1 MAGYIKVEVEKIE
14 TKQIN
19 TLVNAKIFEK
29 FQKKC
34 KERNLQMCTVIETFL
49 RQYSKNRYKLDR
61 EDVLKWKMGFGET
74 TTLSTPVNKEVY
86 DKFKDKVKA
95 NGYFVKHILMA
106 FIEDYAK
113 KDLVLEFKQTNN
125 RKSKK
130 RKNIKLVR

>member
-1 MAGYIKVEVEKIE
+1 MAGYIKVDVEKTE
-14 TKQIN
+14 VKQIN
-19 TLVNAKIFEK
+19 TLVNSKIFEK

-49 RQYSKNRYKLDR
+49 RQYTKNRYKF
-61 EDVLKWKMGFGET
+61 EKVNILKWKMGFGET

-95 NGYFVKHILMA
+95 NGYFVKHVLMA

-113 KDLVLEFKQTNN
+113 KDLVLEFRQPSIK
-125 RKSKK
+125 KSKK
-130 RKNIKLVR
+130 K

>member
-34 KERNLQMCTVIETFL
+34 KERNIQMCTVIETFL
-49 RQYSKNRYKLDR
+49 RQYSKNRYKFDK
-61 EDVLKWKMGFGET
+61 VNILKWKMGFGET
-74 TTLSTPVNKEVY
+74 STLSTPVNKEIY

-95 NGYFVKHILMA
+95 NGYFVKHVLMA

-113 KDLVLEFKQTNN
+113 KDLVLEFRQPSI

-130 RKNIKLVR
+130 K